1 MEPPDSRD
9 PFDPELYDRSNTCI
23 QGMLMLRAFCADF
36 FETSIRSSTNKADKE
51 HYVSFLALINH
62 SPSYFERARAVI
74 PELQAPDS
82 ECSNP
87 NHNVQLFLKATR
99 GMRGPPGKKWDV
111 LPEES
116 AWNDFAKKGMENLA
130 KDFVDYRKW
139 HQKQLSDASSHGS
152 SSKHVSTVQLHQYA
166 NGSCAQ

>member
-1 MEPPDSRD
+1 MEPPDNGD
-9 PFDPELYDRSNTCI
+9 PFDPEFYTRPTTCT
-23 QGMLMLRAFCADF
+23 QRMLLLRAFCADF

-51 HYVSFLALINH
+51 HMVSFLALIKH

-74 PELQAPDS
+74 PELQAPDP

-87 NHNVQLFLKATR
+87 NHNVQVFLEATR
-99 GMRGPPGKKWDV
+99 GMRGPPGKKWDL

-116 AWNDFAKKGMENLA
+116 VWTDLAKKGRENLGN
-130 KDFVDYRKW
+130 DFVNYRKW

-152 SSKHVSTVQLHQYA
+152 SSKHVPTVDFHQLR
-166 NGSCAQ
+166 

>member
-1 MEPPDSRD
+1 MEPLDSID
-9 PFDPELYDRSNTCI
+9 PFDPEFYTRTTTST
-23 QGMLMLRAFCADF
+23 QGMLMLRAFCAYF
-36 FETSIRSSTNKADKE
+36 FETIIRSSTDKADKE
-51 HYVSFLALINH
+51 HLVSFLALIIH

-87 NHNVQLFLKATR
+87 NHNVQLLLNATR

-116 AWNDFAKKGMENLA
+116 DWNDYAKEGMETVA
-130 KDFVDYRKW
+130 KEFVDNRKR

-152 SSKHVSTVQLHQYA
+152 SSKHVSTVQLHQIR
-166 NGSCAQ
+166 